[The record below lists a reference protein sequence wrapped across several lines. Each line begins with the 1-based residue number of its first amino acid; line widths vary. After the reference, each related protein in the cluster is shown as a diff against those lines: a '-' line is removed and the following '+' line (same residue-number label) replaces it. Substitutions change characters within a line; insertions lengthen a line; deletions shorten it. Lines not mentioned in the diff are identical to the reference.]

1 MNSND
6 MANLFNQVGGSA
18 TKSMEGVL
26 SHLIGGMFFG
36 VIIAFVLGFLLKAVG
51 VNGRTAG
58 SIAGFVFIITVTI
71 NLLK

>member
-36 VIIAFVLGFLLKAVG
+36 VMVG
-51 VNGRTAG
+51 WL
-58 SIAGFVFIITVTI
+58 VFSPM
-71 NLLK
+71 LR